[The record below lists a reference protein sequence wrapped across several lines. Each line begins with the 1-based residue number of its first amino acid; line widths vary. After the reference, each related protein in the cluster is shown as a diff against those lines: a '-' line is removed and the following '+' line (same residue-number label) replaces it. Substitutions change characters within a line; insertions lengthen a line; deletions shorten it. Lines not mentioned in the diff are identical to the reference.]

1 MTGERVTT
9 TTVPE
14 GYTDAMASDID
25 TITQA
30 TPADVR
36 GNVEIDASFTSFSF
50 IKDLGEA
57 PAYANQH
64 VDKAFL
70 AEVGSRALIPMA
82 AMPGEKSVETKRTS
96 VAEVE
101 RKEPASEKIDR
112 GLGARALDAVRGF
125 RSKVNTAYYNGFATV
140 VGAIPTA
147 KSKQEMLDLSRERK
161 EEYADKPGD
170 GYFTRKWNAIRRNKY
185 EIAAWTPAAAL
196 GSIAMMSLAWKT
208 TGIVDASLGG
218 HYNGTANG
226 LPVSYEITPLAY
238 GQPMVIP
245 VGGHT
250 QGLAN
255 ESGYTQSLIDAGIIN
270 PGSDNVRPVDWSAQ
284 MAPVSGDTM
293 RMDASDAEGAQQ
305 IFNRYTEAKDNGSP
319 VKIVAFSQGTEATAR
334 ALNMIADQNG
344 GTVPDNVEVI
354 LIGSPS
360 GINGLGANPGAAV
373 ANPFLSALGMETNV
387 PIPPGAHVTVRT
399 DIADVFG
406 NGGNQ
411 SLSKLA
417 EMAVGPGHRVIG
429 PENGV
434 LISREVRDGVTYEV
448 WGDPDG
454 INDPLMRALRDQG
467 AYITPEADRL
477 MGAVLPYGTSA
488 TGPVY
493 GTSDGVINALGPAI
507 DSYTGNSGAGTKAVD
522 AVFADPGLRDDI
534 DDVLGLTKIPDLA
547 SNAMQHPEQAAQNIN
562 EIGAIS
568 TDAVNSGIGIVNNPD
583 QAIDATNRALEAN
596 GVPGVVP
603 HVDEMRNIAN
613 NVAIPVVQQITGVSL
628 PQVPVLPQITPL
640 PGNIAQNPAAIM
652 PTVQSSLNAVSS
664 LLGGLGR
671 R

>member
-9 TTVPE
+9 TTVSE
-14 GYTDAMASDID
+14 DHV
-25 TITQA
+25 
-30 TPADVR
+30 AD
-36 GNVEIDASFTSFSF
+36 
-50 IKDLGEA
+50 
-57 PAYANQH
+57 
-64 VDKAFL
+64 
-70 AEVGSRALIPMA
+70 MA
-82 AMPGEKSVETKRTS
+82 AAVDEVLQPYEHLMDETQTSRTTGGQRGSAELDDEFMRNFYISDLFVSSDANETPEANTEHREVVSEEEKTTRS
-96 VAEVE
+96 
-101 RKEPASEKIDR
+101 
-112 GLGARALDAVRGF
+112 LGARALAAARGF
-125 RSKVNTAYYNGFATV
+125 RSKVNTAYYSAVATA

-147 KSKQEMLDLSRERK
+147 KSKQEMLDLARESK
-161 EEYADKPGD
+161 EKYADKPGD
-170 GYFTRKWNAIRRNKY
+170 GYLTRKLNAIRRHKY
-185 EIAAWTPAAAL
+185 EIGAWTPVAAI

-208 TGIVDASLGG
+208 TGVLDASLGG
-218 HYNGTANG
+218 HNGMYNGTVNG
-226 LPVSYEITPLAY
+226 QPISYEITPLAY

-255 ESGYTQSLIDAGIIN
+255 ESGYTQSLVDAGIIN
-270 PGSDNVRPVDWSAQ
+270 PNSDNVRPVDWSAQ

-305 IFNRYTEAKDNGSP
+305 IFNRYTEAKNNGSP

-334 ALNMIADQNG
+334 ALNMIAEQNG

-411 SLSKLA
+411 SLTKLA

-429 PENGV
+429 PENGI

-448 WGDPDG
+448 WGDKDG

-493 GTSDGVINALGPAI
+493 GTADGVVTALGPAI
-507 DSYTGNSGAGTKAVD
+507 DSYTGNSGAGIKAVD
-522 AVFADPGLRDDI
+522 AVFADPGLRDDL
-534 DDVLGLTKIPDLA
+534 DNALGITKIPDLA
-547 SNAMQHPEQAAQNIN
+547 SNAIQHPEQAAQNIN

-583 QAIDATNRALEAN
+583 KAIDATNRALEAN

-613 NVAIPVVQQITGVSL
+613 NVAIPLVEQVTGADL

-652 PTVQSSLNAVSS
+652 PTVQSGLNAVSS
-664 LLGGLGR
+664 LLGGLNR